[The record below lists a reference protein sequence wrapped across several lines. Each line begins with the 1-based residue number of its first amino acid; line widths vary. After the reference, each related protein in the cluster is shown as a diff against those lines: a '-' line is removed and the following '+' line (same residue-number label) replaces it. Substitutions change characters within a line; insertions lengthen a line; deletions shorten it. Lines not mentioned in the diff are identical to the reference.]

1 MKIANNV
8 DYRLKYMRLELILI
22 TLLGLS
28 LSLNAQ
34 KNNEY
39 SAIDKVMIQIPDSL
53 TKTTQGISDYVNMNF
68 SKPTDKSRAVFIWI
82 AKNIQYDIDN
92 MFAINLSQKTN
103 EIIDKVLIN
112 RKGICMS
119 YAELFND
126 IANKVGIKTFVI
138 LGYTKQNGFVDYIPH
153 AWCASMIDSVWFF
166 FDPTWGSGYIQNGK
180 FVKQI
185 NNYYYK
191 TKPEQ
196 LIKSHMPFDPLWQFL
211 NYPITNQE
219 FYEGKTQIN
228 NQKDFFNFMDTL
240 QLFEKQSEIEQLIA
254 SSNRIEKNGVKNSL
268 VFDRLQHNKQK
279 IEYYNSK
286 KIVDGYNSA
295 VNSFN
300 TGVNLL
306 NAFIYYRNKQF
317 TPKKP
322 DAEIKQ
328 MVDTVDFLFNQ
339 ARLNLNTLKNPD
351 SNLAISITQLNK
363 SLNDATVN
371 LNDQKTFV
379 DKYIKSGKLT
389 RKTLFTKYTWF
400 GIPLN

>member
-1 MKIANNV
+1 MKMK
-8 DYRLKYMRLELILI
+8 LGLILI
-22 TLLGLS
+22 TALGLS
-28 LSLNAQ
+28 ISLNAQ
-34 KNNEY
+34 KNNEC
-39 SAIDKVMIQIPDSL
+39 SVVDKVMVQIPDSL
-53 TKTTQGISDYVNMNF
+53 TKTTQGIADYVKLNF
-68 SKPTDKSRAVFIWI
+68 SKPNDQSRAIFIWV

-92 MFAINLSQKTN
+92 MFAINFYQKTN
-103 EIIDKVLIN
+103 EIIDKVLKT

-126 IANKVGIKTFVI
+126 IANKVEIKTYVI
-138 LGYTKQNGFVDYIPH
+138 SGYTKQNGFVDYIPH
-153 AWCASMIDSVWFF
+153 AWCASMIDSVWFL

-196 LIKSHMPFDPLWQFL
+196 IVKSHMPFDPLWQFL

-219 FYEGKTQIN
+219 FYEGKTQVN
-228 NQKDFFNFMDTL
+228 NKKDFFNFVDTL
-240 QLFEKQSEIEQLIA
+240 QLFEKQSEIEQLIS

-268 VFDRLQHNKQK
+268 VFDRLQHNKRE
-279 IEYYNSK
+279 IEYYNNK
-286 KIVDGYNSA
+286 KIVDSYNSA

-300 TGVNLL
+300 NGINLL
-306 NAFIYYRNKQF
+306 NVFIDYRNKQF
-317 TPKKP
+317 TPKRP

-328 MVDTVDFLFNQ
+328 MVDTVDYLFNQ
-339 ARLNLNTLKNPD
+339 ARFQLNTLKNPD
-351 SNLAISITQLNK
+351 SNMATSITQLNK

-371 LNDQKTFV
+371 LNDQKAFV
-379 DKYIKSGKLT
+379 DKYLKAGKLS
-389 RKTLFTKYTWF
+389 RKTMFTKYTWF

>member
-1 MKIANNV
+1 
-8 DYRLKYMRLELILI
+8 MRLGLIMI
-22 TLLGLS
+22 TVLGLS

-34 KNNEY
+34 KNIEY

-53 TKTTQGISDYVNMNF
+53 TKTTQGISDYVKLNF
-68 SKPTDKSRAVFIWI
+68 SKPADKSRAIFIWI

-92 MFAINLSQKTN
+92 MFAINFYQKTN

-138 LGYTKQNGFVDYIPH
+138 SGYTKQNGFVDYIPH

-196 LIKSHMPFDPLWQFL
+196 LVKSHMPFDPLWQFL

-228 NQKDFFNFMDTL
+228 NKKDFFNFMDTL

-268 VFDRLQHNKQK
+268 VFDRLQHNKRE
-279 IEYYNSK
+279 IEYFNSK
-286 KIVDGYNSA
+286 KVVDSYNSA

-300 TGVNLL
+300 TGINLL
-306 NAFIYYRNKQF
+306 NTFIDYRNKQF
-317 TPKKP
+317 TPKRP

-339 ARLNLNTLKNPD
+339 TKLNLNTLKNPD

-371 LNDQKTFV
+371 LNDQKAFV
-379 DKYIKSGKLT
+379 DKYLKSGKLT

>member
-1 MKIANNV
+1 
-8 DYRLKYMRLELILI
+8 MRLGLILI
-22 TLLGLS
+22 TALGLS
-28 LSLNAQ
+28 INLNAQ

-39 SAIDKVMIQIPDSL
+39 SAIDKVMVQIPDSL
-53 TKTTQGISDYVNMNF
+53 TKTTQGIADYVKLNF
-68 SKPTDKSRAVFIWI
+68 SKSNDQSRAIFIWI
-82 AKNIQYDIDN
+82 AKNIQFDIDN
-92 MFAINLSQKTN
+92 MFAINFYQKTN
-103 EIIDKVLIN
+103 EIIDKVLST

-126 IANKVGIKTFVI
+126 IANKAGVKTYVI
-138 LGYTKQNGFVDYIPH
+138 SGYTKQNGFVDYIPH
-153 AWCASMIDSVWFF
+153 AWCASMIDSVWFL

-196 LIKSHMPFDPLWQFL
+196 IVKSHMPFDPLWQFL

-219 FYEGKTQIN
+219 FYEGKTQVN
-228 NQKDFFNFMDTL
+228 NKKDFFNFEDTL
-240 QLFEKQSEIEQLIA
+240 QRFEKQSEIEQLIG

-268 VFDRLQHNKQK
+268 VFDRLQHNKRE
-279 IEYYNSK
+279 IEYYNNK
-286 KIVDGYNSA
+286 KVVDNYNSA

-300 TGVNLL
+300 SGINLL
-306 NAFIYYRNKQF
+306 NVFIDYRNKQF
-317 TPKKP
+317 TPKRP

-328 MVDTVDFLFNQ
+328 MVDTVDYLFNQ
-339 ARLNLNTLKNPD
+339 ARVQLNTLKNPD
-351 SNLAISITQLNK
+351 LNLATSITQLNK

-371 LNDQKTFV
+371 LNDQKAFV
-379 DKYIKSGKLT
+379 DKYLKAGKLT
-389 RKTLFTKYTWF
+389 RKSLFTKYTWF

>member
-1 MKIANNV
+1 
-8 DYRLKYMRLELILI
+8 MRLGLILI
-22 TLLGLS
+22 MALGLS
-28 LSLNAQ
+28 ISLKAQ

-39 SAIDKVMIQIPDSL
+39 SVIDKAMVQIPDSL
-53 TKTTQGISDYVNMNF
+53 TKTTQGIADYVKLNF
-68 SKPTDKSRAVFIWI
+68 SKPTDQSRAIFIWI

-92 MFAINLSQKTN
+92 MFAINFYQKTN
-103 EIIDKVLIN
+103 EIIDKVLKT

-126 IANKVGIKTFVI
+126 IANKVGVKTYVI
-138 LGYTKQNGFVDYIPH
+138 SGYTKQNGFVDYIPH
-153 AWCASMIDSVWFF
+153 AWCASMIDSVWFL

-191 TKPEQ
+191 AKPEQ
-196 LIKSHMPFDPLWQFL
+196 IVKSHMPFDPLWQFM

-219 FYEGKTQIN
+219 FYEGKTQVN
-228 NQKDFFNFMDTL
+228 NKKNFFNFVDTL
-240 QLFEKQSEIEQLIA
+240 QLFEKQSEIEQLIS

-268 VFDRLQHNKQK
+268 VFDRLQHNKRE
-279 IEYYNSK
+279 IEYYNNK
-286 KIVDGYNSA
+286 MIVDNYNSA

-300 TGVNLL
+300 NGINLL
-306 NAFIYYRNKQF
+306 NIFIDYRNKKF
-317 TPKKP
+317 TPKRP

-328 MVDTVDFLFNQ
+328 MVDTVDYLFNQ
-339 ARLNLNTLKNPD
+339 ARLQLNTLKNPD
-351 SNLAISITQLNK
+351 SNLATSITQLNK
-363 SLNDATVN
+363 SLNDATIN
-371 LNDQKTFV
+371 LNDQKAFV
-379 DKYIKSGKLT
+379 DRYLKAGKLT

>member
-1 MKIANNV
+1 
-8 DYRLKYMRLELILI
+8 MRLGLLLI
-22 TLLGLS
+22 TSVGLS

-39 SAIDKVMIQIPDSL
+39 SAIDKVMVQIPDSL
-53 TKTTQGISDYVNMNF
+53 TKTTQGIADYVKLNF
-68 SKPTDKSRAVFIWI
+68 SKPNDQSRAIFIWI

-92 MFAINLSQKTN
+92 MFAINFYQKTN
-103 EIIDKVLIN
+103 EIIDKVLRT

-126 IANKVGIKTFVI
+126 IANKVGIKTYVI
-138 LGYTKQNGFVDYIPH
+138 SGYTKQNGFVDNIPH
-153 AWCASMIDSVWFF
+153 AWCAGMIDSVWFL

-180 FVKQI
+180 FVMQI

-196 LIKSHMPFDPLWQFL
+196 IVKSHMPFDPLWQFL

-219 FYEGKTQIN
+219 FYEGKTQVN
-228 NQKDFFNFMDTL
+228 NEKVFFNFVDTL

-268 VFDRLQHNKQK
+268 VFDRLQHNKRE
-279 IEYYNSK
+279 IEYYNNK
-286 KIVDGYNSA
+286 KVVDIYNSA

-300 TGVNLL
+300 NGINLL
-306 NAFIYYRNKQF
+306 NVFIDYRNKQF

-322 DAEIKQ
+322 DAEIRQ
-328 MVDTVDFLFNQ
+328 MVDTVDYLFNQ
-339 ARLNLNTLKNPD
+339 SSAKLNIIKDPD
-351 SNLAISITQLNK
+351 ANLATSITLLNK

-371 LNDQKTFV
+371 LNDQKAFV
-379 DKYIKSGKLT
+379 DKYFNTGKMFRKS
-389 RKTLFTKYTWF
+389 LFTKYTWF

>member
-1 MKIANNV
+1 
-8 DYRLKYMRLELILI
+8 MRLGLILI

-103 EIIDKVLIN
+103 EILDKVLIN

-196 LIKSHMPFDPLWQFL
+196 QVKSHMPFDPLWQFL

-268 VFDRLQHNKQK
+268 VFDRLQHNKRK

-286 KIVDGYNSA
+286 KIVDNYNSA
-295 VNSFN
+295 ANSFN

>member
-1 MKIANNV
+1 
-8 DYRLKYMRLELILI
+8 MRLGLILI

-28 LSLNAQ
+28 INLNAQ
-34 KNNEY
+34 KINEY
-39 SAIDKVMIQIPDSL
+39 SAIDKVMVQLPDSS
-53 TKTTQGISDYVNMNF
+53 TKTTQGIADYVKLNF
-68 SKPTDKSRAVFIWI
+68 SKSNDQSRAIFIWI

-92 MFAINLSQKTN
+92 MFAINFYQNTN
-103 EIIDKVLIN
+103 EIIDKVLRT

-126 IANKVGIKTFVI
+126 IANKVGVKTYVI
-138 LGYTKQNGFVDYIPH
+138 SGYTKQNGFVDYIPH
-153 AWCASMIDSVWFF
+153 AWCASMIDSVWFL

-191 TKPEQ
+191 SKPEQ
-196 LIKSHMPFDPLWQFL
+196 IIKSHMPFDPLWQFL

-219 FYEGKTQIN
+219 FYEGKTQVN
-228 NQKDFFNFMDTL
+228 NKKDFFNFVDTL
-240 QLFEKQSEIEQLIA
+240 QLFEKQSDIEQLIT

-268 VFDRLQHNKQK
+268 VYDRLQHNKRE
-279 IEYYNSK
+279 IEYINNK
-286 KIVDGYNSA
+286 KVVDNFNSA

-300 TGVNLL
+300 TGINLL
-306 NAFIYYRNKQF
+306 NVFIDYRNKQF
-317 TPKKP
+317 TPKRP
-322 DAEIKQ
+322 DVEIKQ
-328 MVDTVDFLFNQ
+328 MVDTVDYLFNQ
-339 ARLNLNTLKNPD
+339 TKLQLNTLKNPD
-351 SNLAISITQLNK
+351 SNLATSITQLIK

-379 DKYIKSGKLT
+379 DKYLKAGKLT
-389 RKTLFTKYTWF
+389 RKSLFTKYTWF

>member
-1 MKIANNV
+1 MKIE
-8 DYRLKYMRLELILI
+8 MRLGLMLI
-22 TLLGLS
+22 TALGLS
-28 LSLNAQ
+28 ITLNAQ

-39 SAIDKVMIQIPDSL
+39 SVIDKVMVQIPDSL
-53 TKTTQGISDYVNMNF
+53 TKTTQGLANYVKLNF
-68 SKPTDKSRAVFIWI
+68 SKPNDQSRAIFIWI

-92 MFAINLSQKTN
+92 MFAINFYQKTN
-103 EIIDKVLIN
+103 EIIDKVLIT

-126 IANKVGIKTFVI
+126 IANKVGIKTYVI
-138 LGYTKQNGFVDYIPH
+138 SGYTKQNGFVDYIPH
-153 AWCASMIDSVWFF
+153 AWCGSMIDSVWFF

-185 NNYYYK
+185 NNYYFK

-196 LIKSHMPFDPLWQFL
+196 LVKSHMPFDPLWEFL

-228 NQKDFFNFMDTL
+228 NKKDFFNFVDTL
-240 QLFEKQSEIEQLIA
+240 KHFEKQSEIEQLIS

-268 VFDRLQHNKQK
+268 VFDRLQHNKRE
-279 IEYYNSK
+279 IEYSNNK
-286 KIVDGYNSA
+286 MLVDNYNSA

-300 TGVNLL
+300 NGINLL
-306 NAFIYYRNKQF
+306 NVFIDYRNKQF

-328 MVDTVDFLFNQ
+328 MVDTVDYLFNQ
-339 ARLNLNTLKNPD
+339 ARLKLTMLKNPD
-351 SNLAISITQLNK
+351 SNLTTSMSQLNK

-371 LNDQKTFV
+371 LNDQKAFV
-379 DKYIKSGKLT
+379 DKYLKAGKLS
-389 RKTLFTKYTWF
+389 RKTMFTKYTWF

>member
-1 MKIANNV
+1 MKIANNI
-8 DYRLKYMRLELILI
+8 DYRAKYMRLGLILI

-92 MFAINLSQKTN
+92 MFAINLSKKTN

-112 RKGICMS
+112 RRGICMS

-196 LIKSHMPFDPLWQFL
+196 LVKSHMPFDPLWQFL

-268 VFDRLQHNKQK
+268 VFDRLQHNKRK

-286 KIVDGYNSA
+286 KIVDNYNSA
-295 VNSFN
+295 ANSFN

>member
-1 MKIANNV
+1 
-8 DYRLKYMRLELILI
+8 MRLGLGLILI

-103 EIIDKVLIN
+103 EILDKVLIN

-196 LIKSHMPFDPLWQFL
+196 QVKSHMPFDPLWQFL

-268 VFDRLQHNKQK
+268 VFDRLQHNKRK

-286 KIVDGYNSA
+286 KIVDNYNSA
-295 VNSFN
+295 ANSFN